1 MHTYKVTIKER
12 FNYFNMGTMKYEES
26 KFTDRIDA
34 PDFESATRI
43 ARIKHLEPNDEENKT
58 ISILSIQR
66 EDFIREKENE

>member
-1 MHTYKVTIKER
+1 MHTYKVTIKWR
-12 FNYFNMGTMKYEES
+12 LDYFNRGTMRNQER

-34 PDFESATRI
+34 PNFESATRI